1 MSIYFSGYLKRP
13 KTIESRGGG
22 NTVQICLLVAI
33 LISDISIYYI
43 RLIHSSSLSLQCD
56 LPFALHVESVS
67 QVGAHFLEST
77 YSRHVP
83 SNQSQCAAPIAR
95 LKRVRVISEIQFRR
109 KPGSLSQGSM
119 TRRLCC
125 HSMVYDENTGLMQ
138 LELGR
143 CKPGQTV
150 ASPVRHLGGSTWR
163 LA

>member
-1 MSIYFSGYLKRP
+1 MVDLSRPRTRPISGG
-13 KTIESRGGG
+13 E
-22 NTVQICLLVAI
+22 NTQNCLLVVT
-33 LISDISIYYI
+33 LISDICV
-43 RLIHSSSLSLQCD
+43 RLIDSSSLSLQCA
-56 LPFALHVESVS
+56 LPFAVHVESVS

-109 KPGSLSQGSM
+109 KPGRLSRGSM

-125 HSMVYDENTGLMQ
+125 HSMVYDEGTGIMQ

-143 CKPGQTV
+143 CKPGQTI
-150 ASPVRHLGGSTWR
+150 ATPVRHLGGSTWR
-163 LA
+163 L